1 MKKSILLI
9 LLLCTKLV
17 FANTSGTDS
26 LVSNLTLSSYFE
38 TYYTYDFGKAQPE
51 KVLSLVNHHKNN
63 EIAIN
68 IALIK
73 ANYSTERY
81 RANLGVMVGSYANKN
96 YVDLESN
103 FKNIYESNVGVKLS
117 KKNNLWFDVGIF
129 TSHIGAEGVIGKD
142 NWTLTR
148 SLQAEASPYYEAGA
162 RLSYTNKNGKL
173 YASIMAL
180 NGWQVINKKYN
191 YPLSFGHQITYKIN
205 DRFLLNSSSY
215 IGNNNSNSIYNRNR
229 FFHNLYSTQKWN
241 EKFSTLFGFDI
252 GSEEMWNKTGY
263 YSIWYS
269 PIFIARYAITNKHA
283 LAFRAEYFKDDAAI
297 VFKTNTMNEFACSG
311 FSLNYDWRINDDA
324 MFRIEGKIFTNEE
337 PVFLDNNAL
346 SNTNQSITTAFILN
360 LNH

>member
-9 LLLCTKLV
+9 LLLSTKLV
-17 FANTSGTDS
+17 FASTSGTDS
-26 LVSNLTLSSYFE
+26 LLSNLTLNSYFE

-51 KVLSLVNHHKNN
+51 KVLGLVNHHKNN

-103 FKNIYESNVGVKLS
+103 
-117 KKNNLWFDVGIF
+117 
-129 TSHIGAEGVIGKD
+129 
-142 NWTLTR
+142 
-148 SLQAEASPYYEAGA
+148 
-162 RLSYTNKNGKL
+162 
-173 YASIMAL
+173 
-180 NGWQVINKKYN
+180 
-191 YPLSFGHQITYKIN
+191 
-205 DRFLLNSSSY
+205 
-215 IGNNNSNSIYNRNR
+215 
-229 FFHNLYSTQKWN
+229 
-241 EKFSTLFGFDI
+241 
-252 GSEEMWNKTGY
+252 
-263 YSIWYS
+263 
-269 PIFIARYAITNKHA
+269 
-283 LAFRAEYFKDDAAI
+283 FKDDAAI